1 MSVAPV
7 KGKKCVPFLALLAI
21 VAAGCGDKNPKA
33 VETPPPTVYVSHPLD
48 RQVTDYQV
56 FTART
61 QAKESVDIKARVTG
75 YLTGITFKDGGEVK
89 AGDLLFQIDDRPYKA
104 TLDQAKAAL
113 AVSKAALV
121 KAQADY
127 EIGQAVRAQSTGAI
141 SEQELTRRLG
151 ARDESKANVDQAT
164 AVLENALLNYNWCK
178 VTAPISGRISRHLLD
193 IGNLVSQDV
202 TVLANIVS
210 IKPTWA
216 YFNVD
221 QGTIETIQRLVL
233 EGKIPSER
241 KSAVPI
247 EMALTMDKG
256 FPYKGTLDFVGNQF
270 DANTGSVRARAI
282 FPNETGILEA
292 GLFARVRV
300 PVGARHDALLVTDRA
315 IGTDQGQKFILVVN
329 DKKEVEYRGVDVG
342 QLFRGLREVPRFRT
356 ITETDAEGNDVNRQ
370 VEVLK
375 KTDLV
380 IVDGLQR
387 VRPGAK
393 VVPKEVDMEKFQT
406 DAAANPNP
414 APAEGTKSKQ

>member
-1 MSVAPV
+1 MSVASV
-7 KGKKCVPFLALLAI
+7 KGKKCVPILALLTI

-33 VETPPPTVYVSHPLD
+33 VETPPPTVQVSHPLD
-48 RQVTDYQV
+48 RPVTDYQV

-75 YLTGITFKDGGEVK
+75 YLTGIAFKDGSEVK

-104 TLDQAKAAL
+104 ALDQAKAGL
-113 AVSKAALV
+113 AVSRAALV

-127 EIGQAVRAQSTGAI
+127 EIGLAVRAQSTGAI

-151 ARDESKANVDQAT
+151 ARDESKASVDQAM
-164 AVLENALLNYNWCK
+164 AVLENAQLNYNWCK

-202 TVLANIVS
+202 TILANIVS
-210 IKPTWA
+210 LKPTWA

-221 QGTIETIQRLVL
+221 QGTIETIQRLVQ
-233 EGKIPSER
+233 EGKIQSER
-241 KSAVPI
+241 KSAVPV
-247 EMALTMDKG
+247 ELALTMDRG
-256 FPYKGTLDFVGNQF
+256 FPYKGTLDFVGNQL
-270 DANTGSVRARAI
+270 DANTGSVRARAV
-282 FPNETGILEA
+282 FPNENGLLEA
-292 GLFARVRV
+292 GLFARIRV

-329 DKKEVEYRGVDVG
+329 EKNEVESRGVDVG

-356 ITETDAEGNDVNRQ
+356 ITETDAEGKDVNRQ

-406 DAAANPNP
+406 DAAPNPNA
-414 APAEGTKSKQ
+414 APAQGAKSKQ